1 MSSFTGPSLSEFV
14 ISASFGDTQNSDL
27 IASPT
32 RRVLGGRRSIRQTP
46 SRPGREKLRKRSNTD
61 PARDILDDNSDN
73 VFRLDEDYVE
83 PDNLSDNDRATSKGM
98 LPNAPNSLSGTT
110 GHIKS
115 AYSMVQDSPSFVL
128 RNTNSGFT
136 GHLAEIEGTVDAH
149 QTKSIHD
156 IVIRN
161 PIASKLFCALF
172 DVGSTHKH
180 IAALRI
186 VTGLLE
192 RSKHFCES
200 FRNISEKHSG
210 FLIILYL
217 LTKQSQKW
225 STDTFH
231 VLIEPLTVSIGRAG
245 VSEEGLRWIFT
256 LVMDMLY
263 FAQDDDILFGRVVE
277 MIVDV
282 ILLNEDKGLIF
293 LDSQPFGGSGKGST
307 LFIIASLM
315 HELKKR
321 HKEEHFNSTK
331 N

>member
-1 MSSFTGPSLSEFV
+1 MLNPIIFRTMIG
-14 ISASFGDTQNSDL
+14 Q
-27 IASPT
+27 
-32 RRVLGGRRSIRQTP
+32 
-46 SRPGREKLRKRSNTD
+46 
-61 PARDILDDNSDN
+61 PAR
-73 VFRLDEDYVE
+73 
-83 PDNLSDNDRATSKGM
+83 GM

-115 AYSMVQDSPSFVL
+115 AYSMVQDTPSFVL
-128 RNTNSGFT
+128 RNTNSAFT

-192 RSKHFCES
+192 RSNQFCES

-217 LTKQSQKW
+217 LTKQAQKW

-256 LVMDMLY
+256 LAMDMLY

-282 ILLNEDKGLIF
+282 ILLNEDKGLVF

-321 HKEEHFNSTK
+321 HEEHLIPPKIVRSSSFADSVLFSQLSIERDSKK
-331 N
+331 NHLTVFAPILMNFKKIKSIKWYFHRVCIYMSHC